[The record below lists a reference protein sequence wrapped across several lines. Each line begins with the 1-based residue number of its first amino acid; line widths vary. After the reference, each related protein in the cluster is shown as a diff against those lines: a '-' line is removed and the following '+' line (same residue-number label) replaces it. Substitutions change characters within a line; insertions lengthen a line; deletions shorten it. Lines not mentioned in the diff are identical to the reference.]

1 MKPSRLTCE
10 ELFRRLDDYLDREVT
25 EEEAVR
31 VREHLEI
38 CAVCA
43 AEYKFEASVLRNMR
57 DKLRRIAAPPDLM
70 SRISRTLARAKG
82 ELVEALPEDGLAGR
96 FGWSGTH

>member
-25 EEEAVR
+25 PEEAQR
-31 VREHLEI
+31 IREHLEI

-43 AEYKFEASVLRNMR
+43 AEYRFEASVLKNVR

-70 SRISRTLARAKG
+70 ARITRSIAKTEG
-82 ELVEALPEDGLAGR
+82 EREDGAR
-96 FGWSGTH
+96 

>member
-25 EEEAVR
+25 EEDAVR
-31 VREHLEI
+31 VREHLEV

-43 AEYKFEASVLRNMR
+43 AEYRFEESVLRNVR

-70 SRISRTLARAKG
+70 SRISRSLPKTEGEQGSGAR
-82 ELVEALPEDGLAGR
+82 
-96 FGWSGTH
+96 